1 MDIFKGQDNDVLKE
15 MCAKRVFQVVID
27 THNLTSKFQPL
38 DASFNKV
45 AKSFI
50 SEKYNT
56 WMANEVSN

>member
-27 THNLTSKFQPL
+27 TYNLTSKFQPL
-38 DASFNKV
+38 DASVNKA

>member
-15 MCAKRVFQVVID
+15 FCAKRFFQVVID
-27 THNLTSKFQPL
+27 THNLTSKFQLL
-38 DASFNKV
+38 DVSVNKV